1 MSEIKKPHPLC
12 VEFAIVGS
20 GYYGAHIRGRIEG
33 LADHLEEAKKLVK
46 QAIKDG
52 LTFEMLE
59 EDFRVFSKGT
69 YDYSKDEYAQKLKQ
83 LFNEEVRR
91 FQ

>member
-1 MSEIKKPHPLC
+1 MSEIRKPHPLC
-12 VEFAIVGS
+12 VKFAIVGS
-20 GYYGAHIRGRIEG
+20 GYYGAHIRGRTEG

-46 QAIKDG
+46 QAVKDG

-91 FQ
+91 YQ